1 MFKHALFQEDIIDGI
16 CAAVDRIAT
25 PVLIVTVT
33 ALILRFTYGILVE
46 LPRFEQF
53 GR

>member
-1 MFKHALFQEDIIDGI
+1 MFKHHLFDEETVDGIIDRFM
-16 CAAVDRIAT
+16 DRGLVVA
-25 PVLIVTVT
+25 VTV
-33 ALILRFTYGILVE
+33 LILRFTYGILVE